1 MTNEHKI
8 LFLTNRSPRH
18 QQAAIDA
25 APAGCTV
32 TMLRTPSPAEVIRQ
46 IGDAEFLI
54 SERAG
59 FLDVDM
65 IAAGAKLRLIQRLGS
80 LSFDID
86 LAAARRA
93 GIPVCTQPVMGCV
106 RVAEHMMLQ
115 MLALLKRL
123 PDAMAVANEAAN
135 WDRPARRTDENVFA
149 YNWSRRTGLEGLMD
163 KTVGIL
169 GFGEI
174 GVELARRLRGFAPAA
189 VLYHKRSRLPAP
201 VEAELGITY
210 ATEQQTLAE
219 SDILCNL
226 LPYKPETA
234 QRLNAAALAVLRPG
248 AYVVSCG
255 SGGIIDG
262 LHWQRRSTAV
272 IWREAALDT
281 FDWEPL
287 PSDNPLVV
295 LARDPAQR
303 AADPAHRRG
312 QRRRPSAPTTIAAF
326 AASSPGKN
334 RSMRGLTS

>member
-1 MTNEHKI
+1 VTNEHKI

-32 TMLRTPSPAEVIRQ
+32 TMLRTPSPAEVVQQ

-65 IAAGAKLRLIQRLGS
+65 IAASAKLRLIQRLGS

-123 PDAMAVANEAAN
+123 PDAMAVANEAAD

-201 VEAELGITY
+201 VEAELGISY
-210 ATEQQTLAE
+210 ATEQETLAA

-226 LPYKPETA
+226 LPYTPETA
-234 QRLNAAALAVLRPG
+234 QRLDAAALAVLHPG
-248 AYVVSCG
+248 AYVVNCG
-255 SGGIIDG
+255 SGGIVDEAALAAAIQSG
-262 LHWQRRSTAV
+262 HLAG
-272 IWREAALDT
+272 AALDT

-287 PSDNPLVV
+287 PSDNPLVA
-295 LARDPAQR
+295 LARDPAR
-303 AADPAHRRG
+303 NVLLTPH
-312 QRRRPSAPTTIAAF
+312 IAAG
-326 AASSPGKN
+326 SGGGKRSDDYRNISRVLAGEEPLN
-334 RSMRGLTS
+334 RVA

>member
-1 MTNEHKI
+1 MKNEHKI
-8 LFLTNRSPRH
+8 LFLTSRSPRH

-32 TMLRTPSPAEVIRQ
+32 MMLRTPSPAEVIRQ

-59 FLDVDM
+59 VVDAAM

-80 LSFDID
+80 LSFDIN

-106 RVAEHMMLQ
+106 LVAEHMILQ

-123 PDAMAVANEAAN
+123 PDAMAAANEAAD
-135 WDRPARRTDENVFA
+135 WGMPARRTDENAFA
-149 YNWSRRTGLEGLMD
+149 YNWSRRTGLEGLTG

-174 GVELARRLRGFAPAA
+174 GAELARRLRGFAPAA
-189 VLYHKRSRLPAP
+189 VLYNKRRRLPAP

-210 ATEQQTLAE
+210 ATEQETLAA
-219 SDILCNL
+219 SNILCNL
-226 LPYKPETA
+226 LPYTPETA
-234 QRLNAAALAVLRPG
+234 QRLDAAALAVLHPG
-248 AYVVSCG
+248 AYLVSCG
-255 SGGIIDG
+255 SGGIIDEAA
-262 LHWQRRSTAV
+262 LAEAVRSGHLAG
-272 IWREAALDT
+272 AALDT

-287 PSDNPLVV
+287 PSDNPLVA
-295 LARDPAQR
+295 LARDPAR
-303 AADPAHRRG
+303 NVLLTPH
-312 QRRRPSAPTTIAAF
+312 IAAG
-326 AASSPGKN
+326 SGGGKRSDDYRNIRRILAGEEPLN
-334 RSMRGLTS
+334 RVA